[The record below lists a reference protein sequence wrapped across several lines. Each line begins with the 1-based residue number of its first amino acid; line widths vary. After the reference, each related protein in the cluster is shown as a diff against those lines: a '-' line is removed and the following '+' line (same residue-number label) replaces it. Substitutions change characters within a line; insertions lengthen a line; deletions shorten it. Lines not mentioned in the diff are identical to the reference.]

1 MARKEDA
8 NLVSVYG
15 NTLTRSDLINAVAI
29 AAGRAQ
35 EVTDQV
41 NSLVGSNATKMPS
54 SSETKRRKGSRIL
67 VAEDNDINQNVIL
80 HQLGLLGY
88 IADLAVD
95 GREALAFW
103 HQGNYALLLTDLHMP
118 EMDGYDLTA
127 AIRKSEEAGTHLP
140 ILALTANAVKR
151 EEMHCKE
158 VGMDDYL
165 SKPVLL
171 SHLQSMLEKWLPVP
185 GPHDYEIEGEVS
197 ALSESNHLALLDMA
211 VLPGLVGNDPALIAE
226 FFADYRHSAQKS
238 AEEIHAAFALKDW
251 KAAGDVAHKLKSSS
265 RSVGALALGDVCARL
280 ELAGKAINA
289 DAALALAPEFESALV
304 ELMVAISQEG
314 Y

>member
-1 MARKEDA
+1 
-8 NLVSVYG
+8 
-15 NTLTRSDLINAVAI
+15 
-29 AAGRAQ
+29 
-35 EVTDQV
+35 
-41 NSLVGSNATKMPS
+41 
-54 SSETKRRKGSRIL
+54 
-67 VAEDNDINQNVIL
+67 
-80 HQLGLLGY
+80 
-88 IADLAVD
+88 
-95 GREALAFW
+95 
-103 HQGNYALLLTDLHMP
+103 
-118 EMDGYDLTA
+118 
-127 AIRKSEEAGTHLP
+127 
-140 ILALTANAVKR
+140 
-151 EEMHCKE
+151 MHCKE

-185 GPHDYEIEGEVS
+185 GPHDYKIEGEVS

-211 VLPGLVGNDPALIAE
+211 VLPGLVGDDPALIGE

-280 ELAGKAINA
+280 ELAGKTTNA
-289 DAALALAPEFESALV
+289 YAALALAPELESALV